1 MTGPDDVPDADDSS
15 IGPDDLRS
23 ELERQL
29 AEVAEQKALL
39 DRMQRGRESQTAAF
53 VRDMDQRYAALAE
66 KERLVNQKID
76 VLDRVIAHLEASTNG
91 AEKP

>member
-15 IGPDDLRS
+15 IDPDALRGQ
-23 ELERQL
+23 LQRQL
-29 AEVAEQKALL
+29 TEVAEQKALL

-53 VRDMDQRYAALAE
+53 VQNMDVRYAALAE

-76 VLDRVIAHLEASTNG
+76 VLDRVIAYLERPTNG

>member
-1 MTGPDDVPDADDSS
+1 MTSEDM
-15 IGPDDLRS
+15 RS

-53 VRDMDQRYAALAE
+53 VHNMDTLYAALAE
-66 KERLVNQKID
+66 KERSVDRKID
-76 VLDRVIAHLEASTNG
+76 VLDRVIAHLEASTSR

>member
-1 MTGPDDVPDADDSS
+1 MTGPDTVPDA
-15 IGPDDLRS
+15 DDLRS

-39 DRMQRGRESQTAAF
+39 DRMQRGRESQAAAF
-53 VRDMDQRYAALAE
+53 VHNMDTRYAALAE

-91 AEKP
+91 AAKP

>member
-1 MTGPDDVPDADDSS
+1 MTGPDTVPDADDM
-15 IGPDDLRS
+15 RS
-23 ELERQL
+23 QLERER

-39 DRMQRGRESQTAAF
+39 DRMQRGRESQAAAF
-53 VRDMDQRYAALAE
+53 VRDMDRRYAALAE

-76 VLDRVIAHLEASTNG
+76 VLDRVIAHLEASTSG

>member
-23 ELERQL
+23 QLERQL

-39 DRMQRGRESQTAAF
+39 DRMQRGRESQTAVF
-53 VRDMDQRYAALAE
+53 VHNMDTRYAVLAE

-76 VLDRVIAHLEASTNG
+76 VLDRVIAYLEKPTSG